1 MRSDSTKTSFRARGR
16 RFALCCLG
24 LAVVVGCDVG
34 GERAPAVAAPPPID
48 PPVPLSAQD
57 RAAVTASFQCEG
69 GHRIDIVREQVA
81 RIALA
86 DGRVALLESI
96 QGSSPPT
103 YTDNGLTVEVL
114 ADGSADLSD
123 DAYSRQSCT
132 PVAKPA

>member
-1 MRSDSTKTSFRARGR
+1 MRSDSTRTSRDR
-16 RFALCCLG
+16 RFVLCCLG
-24 LAVVVGCDVG
+24 LAVVVAGCDAG
-34 GERAPAVAAPPPID
+34 GNRAPVAAKPPPID
-48 PPVPLSAQD
+48 PPVPLSAED

-69 GHRIDIVREQVA
+69 GHRIDIVRDQMA

-96 QGSSPPT
+96 RGSNPPT

-123 DAYSRQSCT
+123 EGYNRQSCT
-132 PVAKPA
+132 PAAKPV

>member
-1 MRSDSTKTSFRARGR
+1 MRSDSARTSARRR

-24 LAVVVGCDVG
+24 LAVVVVGCDAG
-34 GERAPAVAAPPPID
+34 GNRAPVAATPPPID
-48 PPVPLSAQD
+48 PPVALSAED

-69 GHRIDIVREQVA
+69 GHRIDIVRDQVA

-96 QGSSPPT
+96 RGSSPPT

-123 DAYSRQSCT
+123 DDYSRQSCA
-132 PVAKPA
+132 PAAKPA